1 MVSMKKI
8 TVCNQKGGAG
18 KTTLTMLLATSLAK
32 AGQSVG
38 IIDLD
43 PQGTSTDWINNLP
56 EAEPNLS
63 LAEEGREYDVVF
75 YDTPPALGETLA
87 EALQDSDIAVIVS
100 SPSPADLWSTQ
111 KTVKF
116 VDEHL
121 PEDAKRCLL
130 FNKVNAQNTF
140 GKNLS
145 QMGEMIGVEP
155 LEKFIPNYTAY
166 QKAVLMGWSALG
178 TKEREPILHS
188 ALAIISL

>member
-1 MVSMKKI
+1 MKKI

-32 AGQSVG
+32 AGQTVG

-43 PQGTSTDWINNLP
+43 PQETSTDWINNLP
-56 EAEPNLS
+56 EPEPNLS
-63 LAEEGREYDVVF
+63 LVEDGEEYDVIF
-75 YDTPPALGETLA
+75 YDTPPALGDTLA
-87 EALQDSDIAVIVS
+87 EALQDSNIAVIVS
-100 SPSPADLWSTQ
+100 SPSPADLWSTK
-111 KTVKF
+111 KTVGF

-121 PEDAKRCLL
+121 SQGAKKCLL

-145 QMGEMIGVEP
+145 PMGEMIGVKP

>member
-1 MVSMKKI
+1 MKRI

-32 AGQSVG
+32 AGHKVG

-43 PQGTSTDWINNLP
+43 PQGTSTDWLNHLP
-56 EAEPNLS
+56 APEENLS
-63 LAEEGREYDVVF
+63 LAEDGGVYDVIF

-87 EALQDSDIAVIVS
+87 EALQKSDIAVIVS

-111 KTVKF
+111 KTVGF

-121 PEDAKRCLL
+121 PKNGKKALL

-140 GKNLS
+140 GKNLDS
-145 QMGEMIGVEP
+145 MGELIGVKP
-155 LEKFIPNYTAY
+155 LPKFIPNYTAY

-178 TKEREPILHS
+178 AKEREPILH
-188 ALAIISL
+188 AAVAILGL